1 MKLNACGTTDV
12 GLVRSNNEDSCF
24 VSTADGLF
32 IVADGM
38 GGHAAGEVA
47 SELAIREVCAK
58 IQPRLAEFDGVS
70 ESAALLGEAVA
81 AANLVIRQASKENPA
96 WQGMGTTMT
105 VLLLHATQASLAHVG
120 DSRLYRYRDGQLEQ
134 LSDDHTLV
142 EDQLRQGLINDREA
156 ETSRLRHVLLQ
167 AVGTTAELDLCRKTL
182 PLVERDRFLLC
193 SDGLTDMLSHARL
206 TELFATIADLESL
219 CARLVD
225 EAKAAGGRDNIT
237 VVLVEVENL

>member
-12 GLVRSNNEDSCF
+12 GLVRSNNEDNCY
-24 VSTADGLF
+24 VSIADGLF

-58 IQPRLAEFDGVS
+58 VQTGLS
-70 ESAALLGEAVA
+70 ELGEASEITALLGEALA
-81 AANLVIRQASKENPA
+81 AANRVIRQAGQENPA
-96 WQGMGTTMT
+96 WQGMGTTVT
-105 VLLLHATQASLAHVG
+105 VLLLHAAQAHLAHVG
-120 DSRLYRYRDGQLEQ
+120 DSRLYRYRDGHLEQ

-142 EDQLRQGLINDREA
+142 EDQLRQGLISDSEA

-167 AVGTTAELDLCRKTL
+167 AVGTTAELELCRENL
-182 PLVERDRFLLC
+182 PLSEQDRFLLC
-193 SDGLTDMLSHARL
+193 SDGLTDLLSDTRL
-206 TELFATIADLESL
+206 TELFASIGDLEAL

-237 VVLVEVENL
+237 VVLVEVESL

>member
-12 GLVRSNNEDSCF
+12 GLVRSNNEDSCY

-58 IQPRLAEFDGVS
+58 LQPRLS
-70 ESAALLGEAVA
+70 EPGEASEITALLGEAVA
-81 AANLVIRQASKENPA
+81 AANRVIRQASVENPA
-96 WQGMGTTMT
+96 WQGMGTTVTM
-105 VLLLHATQASLAHVG
+105 LLLHAAQAHLVHVG
-120 DSRLYRYRDGQLEQ
+120 DSRLYRYRDDHLEQ

-142 EDQLRQGLINDREA
+142 EDQLRQGLISDREA

-167 AVGTTAELDLCRKTL
+167 AVGTTKELELCRKTL
-182 PLVERDRFLLC
+182 PLADRDRFLLC
-193 SDGLTDMLSHARL
+193 SDGVTDMLSDARL
-206 TELFATIADLESL
+206 AELFATIDDLEAL
-219 CARLVD
+219 CARLVA